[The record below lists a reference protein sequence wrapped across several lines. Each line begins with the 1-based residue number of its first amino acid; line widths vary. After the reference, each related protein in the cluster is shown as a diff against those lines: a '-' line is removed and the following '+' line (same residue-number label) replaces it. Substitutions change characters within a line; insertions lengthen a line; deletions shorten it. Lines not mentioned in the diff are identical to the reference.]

1 MTGCAG
7 KERGF
12 GPSLGRSLALLG
24 VVLLLAG
31 CASLPFKREPTPP
44 GRTTLSSPLVQLP
57 AQVLGN
63 LFVVEAKW
71 DKFGPYRFVV
81 DTGSS
86 VTLMS
91 PTLVKRYAGDAS
103 LGDARATG
111 ARVRVAGADGGALEL
126 PAAALP
132 RLELGEARFD
142 NVPVLVYDC
151 AALSSHLGVRI
162 DGVLGFPLFRET
174 LLTLDYPGRRLLLQ
188 PADSA
193 ALVPGTVVSFD
204 DGRKTP
210 LVRLRLGDVQFAA
223 LVDSGSDADF
233 SLNPAGLSP
242 VYASPPREGALV
254 STIAGDLPQ
263 RLARLRDSL
272 QLGDQVFPRPIVE
285 LTDALSSLGGGALR
299 HFTVTFDQR
308 RDRVFFQRA
317 GGPVPASAPRRSI
330 GLSYSKS
337 PAYWRVA
344 AVVAGSPAAA
354 TGVRVGDLIVR
365 INGEPVAQWDRRR
378 YEEAVEKQATLKL
391 TFLNGSAELDRVVG
405 AFELV
410 P

>member
-1 MTGCAG
+1 MTGLTRGARGSSAAG
-7 KERGF
+7 WRGLVLA
-12 GPSLGRSLALLG
+12 GLLALW
-24 VVLLLAG
+24 AG
-31 CASLPFKREPTPP
+31 CSSLPFKREPVPP
-44 GRTTLSSPLVQLP
+44 GRTTLPVPLVQVP

-91 PTLVKRYAGDAS
+91 PALVRRYGSEGRPGGAG
-103 LGDARATG
+103 
-111 ARVRVAGADGGALEL
+111 VRVAGADGGALEL
-126 PAAALP
+126 TPATVP
-132 RLELGEARFD
+132 RIELGGVRFD

-151 AALSSHLGVRI
+151 AALSAHLGVRI

-174 LLTLDYPGRRLLLQ
+174 LLTLDYPGGRMLLQ
-188 PADSA
+188 PADTM
-193 ALVPGTVVSFD
+193 ALLPGTVVPFD
-204 DGRKTP
+204 DGNKTP
-210 LVRLRLGDVQFAA
+210 LVRLRLGDIQFAA

-233 SLNPAGLSP
+233 SLNPAGLDP
-242 VYASPPREGALV
+242 AYASPPRDGALV
-254 STIAGDLPQ
+254 ATIAGDRPQ

-272 QLGDQVFPRPIVE
+272 QLGDQVFPRPVVE

-308 RDRVFFQRA
+308 RDRVFFQRT
-317 GGPVPASAPRRSI
+317 GGPVPPALARRSA
-330 GLSYSKS
+330 GLSFAKS

-354 TGVRVGDLIVR
+354 AGVRAGDLVVR

-378 YEEAVEKQATLKL
+378 YDAAVEQQSVLTL
-391 TFLNGSAELDRVVG
+391 TFLVGSTEADRVVR